1 MTYKKPRQKR
11 QRRRSLCLSRNFNF
25 KTGAMGTMKVMKS
38 VRMFM
43 EEVRYHTGKV

>member
-11 QRRRSLCLSRNFNF
+11 QRRRTFCLSRSCNF

-38 VRMFM
+38 VKMFM
-43 EEVRYHTGKV
+43 DEVRYHTGKV